1 MKTVL
6 TPWRRGILMFYSHLF
21 VFITKSNEK
30 TAASELVEYREE
42 MFPRYHMDSDSID
55 IFKYHTQ
62 LCYPSQNG

>member
-1 MKTVL
+1 
-6 TPWRRGILMFYSHLF
+6 MFYSHLF
-21 VFITKSNEK
+21 VFINKSNEK

-55 IFKYHTQ
+55 RFKYHTQ